1 MIEKLQQEFSFFQN
15 NEVYYN
21 NLINNNPKKSYS
33 ILRKKIISEIRKSI
47 YEYNFSWLLD
57 LFKEINLNNLLN
69 ILNLL
74 KKYNIYL
81 DIDILS
87 FIIDIYPSLASLLDE
102 CLTLNID
109 NEELN
114 DLLKIYINLKE
125 RIDDN
130 SYNYNNSVVYGSYF
144 KEVYSIPILNQKE
157 VIKIYKRIE
166 NIENNAKIDLKEKEK
181 EIRYLKNKVI
191 EGNLRLVLSY
201 LKKYKY
207 LTYIDNK
214 DQYLDLVQLGNEGLV
229 KAADHYDY
237 KSGTNFSSYA
247 IYWIRSALSSRH
259 NDFDQLIVK
268 PVWFRNNL
276 NKYKTTEMELM
287 FHLGDY
293 PSLELIAKEMNIPLD
308 IAKMCQYYA
317 KQEIISLNS
326 FFTEDE
332 QEKNL
337 MNVIPSAD
345 INFDEELIIQEDSK
359 ILKAILT
366 KISPRS
372 ENIIRLYYGIPKDN
386 DDNFDYSCK
395 YNFAKIGNK
404 INLSRERVRVLFK
417 GAIDEVRREYF
428 HIYDIKLDINAYQSF
443 WQNFDGI
450 DSDIVFAALKKL
462 SLEEMKC
469 LIERFG
475 YSLDDNKMCSISLY
489 KDAYYIILKLQNI
502 IKDIINNTLVINNVY
517 EDLTKLTLYNYLNI
531 SIDELEEFLS
541 KPIFHNPKLKGIL
554 TKAYGIN
561 YNLVYQNNLN
571 NAELELLKFVLKNEK
586 EQILLKRVKN
596 NS

>member
-1 MIEKLQQEFSFFQN
+1 M
-15 NEVYYN
+15 
-21 NLINNNPKKSYS
+21 
-33 ILRKKIISEIRKSI
+33 
-47 YEYNFSWLLD
+47 
-57 LFKEINLNNLLN
+57 
-69 ILNLL
+69 
-74 KKYNIYL
+74 
-81 DIDILS
+81 
-87 FIIDIYPSLASLLDE
+87 
-102 CLTLNID
+102 
-109 NEELN
+109 
-114 DLLKIYINLKE
+114 
-125 RIDDN
+125 
-130 SYNYNNSVVYGSYF
+130 
-144 KEVYSIPILNQKE
+144 
-157 VIKIYKRIE
+157 
-166 NIENNAKIDLKEKEK
+166 
-181 EIRYLKNKVI
+181 
-191 EGNLRLVLSY
+191 
-201 LKKYKY
+201 
-207 LTYIDNK
+207 
-214 DQYLDLVQLGNEGLV
+214 
-229 KAADHYDY
+229 
-237 KSGTNFSSYA
+237 
-247 IYWIRSALSSRH
+247 
-259 NDFDQLIVK
+259 
-268 PVWFRNNL
+268 
-276 NKYKTTEMELM
+276 
-287 FHLGDY
+287 
-293 PSLELIAKEMNIPLD
+293 
-308 IAKMCQYYA
+308 
-317 KQEIISLNS
+317 
-326 FFTEDE
+326 DE

-428 HIYDIKLDINAYQSF
+428 HIYDIKLDMNAYQSF
-443 WQNFDGI
+443 WQNFDGR